1 MQVVLTQIGIKKTNP
16 SDIKSEYV
24 EQVISALNNAVKTM
38 QK

>member
-24 EQVISALNNAVKTM
+24 EQVINVLKKTVKSL